1 VTANPDRPRRVARLL
16 GYAAMLL
23 VVMLIAGPLIFVFF
37 TSFKDQPDIYSQPTT
52 WWPPHGQPQNY
63 RAATGQIPFWRFL
76 RNSVII
82 TVSLAVVK
90 FILGVLSAFGL
101 VFVEFPGKTAVFLL
115 IIAALMVPN
124 QITVISNYALISQ
137 VGLRNTFPGI
147 ILPLAGVAF
156 GTFLMRNHFLALPA
170 EIIEAA
176 RMDGA
181 RWWQLLLRVVL
192 PVSGP
197 TMVAFGM
204 ITVVNEWNEYLWPFL
219 MSDDES
225 VAPLPVGL
233 TFLQQAEGVTNWGP
247 VMAVTLLAMLPILL
261 IFIALQRQMI
271 KGLTSG
277 AVKG

>member
-1 VTANPDRPRRVARLL
+1 MTSDRFHSARLL
-16 GYAAMLL
+16 GYVAMML
-23 VVMLIAGPLIFVFF
+23 VVALVAGPLLFVLF
-37 TSFKDQPDIYSQPTT
+37 TSFKDQPDIYSRPTT
-52 WWPPHGQPQNY
+52 WWPPRWHPQNY
-63 RAATGQIPFWRFL
+63 RTATEQIPFWKYL
-76 RNSVII
+76 RNSLII
-82 TVSLAVVK
+82 TSVLAAVK
-90 FILGVLSAFGL
+90 FTLGVLSAFGL
-101 VFVEFPGKTAVFLL
+101 VFVRFPGKSAVFLL

-137 VGLRNTFPGI
+137 MGLRNTFPGI

-156 GTFLMRNHFLALPA
+156 GTFLMRNHFLSLPS

-176 RMDGA
+176 RMDGV

-192 PVSGP
+192 PMSGP

-261 IFIALQRQMI
+261 IFVVLQRQMI

>member
-1 VTANPDRPRRVARLL
+1 MKAARLL
-16 GYAAMLL
+16 GYAAMA
-23 VVMLIAGPLIFVFF
+23 VVVLLIAGPLLFVLF
-37 TSFKDQPDIYSQPTT
+37 TSFKEQPDVYSQPTT
-52 WWPPHGQPQNY
+52 WWPPHWHPQNY
-63 RAATGQIPFWRFL
+63 ATATRQIPFWTYL
-76 RNSVII
+76 RNSVIL
-82 TVSLAVVK
+82 TSALASVK
-90 FILGVLSAFGL
+90 FVLGVLSAFGL
-101 VFVEFPGKTAVFLL
+101 VFVEFPGKTAVFLG

-137 VGLRNTFPGI
+137 LGLRNTFPGI

-156 GTFLMRNHFLALPA
+156 GTFLMRNHFLSLPA
-170 EIIEAA
+170 EVIEAA

-192 PVSGP
+192 PMSGP
-197 TMVAFGM
+197 TMVAFGV

-219 MSDDES
+219 MSDDEA

-233 TFLQQAEGVTNWGP
+233 TFLQQAEGLTNWGP

-261 IFIALQRQMI
+261 IFIGLQRQMI